1 MPRLVV
7 LLSLLAARPLLAG
20 ANVPVTYDTAHG
32 AREVAM
38 GGAFRELGIGANS
51 ADGNPAA
58 VALFPAFQL
67 EFAGGWSWQN
77 GGWFGATWARDSTNP
92 ELAAAYSLHYITADF
107 GVGTVNQIN
116 NGIALASRVG
126 DRVAF
131 GIGTRWIYQAS
142 PKANVASLNTGISI
156 LVLPTMTL
164 GFAAYNLIPT
174 NNPQLA
180 RTFEVGFGLL
190 VGPVRIASEVR
201 SDIGN
206 GPLHPI
212 WNSGLELLLGPAFSL
227 RGGWEWQEPTH
238 QNFLS
243 SGVGLVFGTVG
254 LDVGWRHGL
263 SGAGDLMV
271 IGVRVAVQ

>member
-1 MPRLVV
+1 MVIFD
-7 LLSLLAARPLLAG
+7 LLGPISTIFTGSGIWIWNWQPSILIGLAAWTVG
-20 ANVPVTYDTAHG
+20 
-32 AREVAM
+32 
-38 GGAFRELGIGANS
+38 
-51 ADGNPAA
+51 
-58 VALFPAFQL
+58 
-67 EFAGGWSWQN
+67 
-77 GGWFGATWARDSTNP
+77 
-92 ELAAAYSLHYITADF
+92 YI
-107 GVGTVNQIN
+107 
-116 NGIALASRVG
+116 
-126 DRVAF
+126 
-131 GIGTRWIYQAS
+131 
-142 PKANVASLNTGISI
+142 
-156 LVLPTMTL
+156 
-164 GFAAYNLIPT
+164 
-174 NNPQLA
+174 
-180 RTFEVGFGLL
+180 LL

-212 WNSGLELLLGPAFSL
+212 WNSGLELLLGPALSL

>member
-1 MPRLVV
+1 MTRLVAV
-7 LLSLLAARPLLAG
+7 LTLLAARPLLAG
-20 ANVPVTYDTAHG
+20 GVPVNWEIAHG
-32 AREVAM
+32 AREVGM
-38 GGAFRELGIGANS
+38 GGAFRELGIGANA

-58 VALFPAFQL
+58 VALFQAFQL
-67 EFAGGWSWQN
+67 EFAGGWSWQS

-92 ELAAAYSLHYITADF
+92 ELSAAVSLKYISQDYGA
-107 GVGTVNQIN
+107 GSIAQID
-116 NGIALASRVG
+116 NGIAIASRLG

-131 GIGTRWIYQAS
+131 GIGTRWIYQNE
-142 PKANVASLNTGISI
+142 PKVNAASLNVGFSI
-156 LVLPTMTL
+156 LVLPQMTL

-212 WNSGLELLLGPAFSL
+212 WNNGLELFLGQAFAL
-227 RGGWEWQEPTH
+227 RGGWEWRQLSQ

-243 SGVGLVFGTVG
+243 AGFGFVFGTTG
-254 LDVGWRHGL
+254 LDIGWRHGL

-271 IGVRVAVQ
+271 IGVRVQVQ